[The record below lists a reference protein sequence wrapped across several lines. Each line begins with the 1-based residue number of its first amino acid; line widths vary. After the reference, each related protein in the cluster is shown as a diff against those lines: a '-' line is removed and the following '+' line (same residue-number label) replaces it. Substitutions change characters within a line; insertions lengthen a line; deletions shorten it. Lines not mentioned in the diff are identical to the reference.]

1 MTSRK
6 SIYAMEYLTVVR
18 GWRQMAQDI
27 LTVIVAGE
35 AGHGVKKSGSV
46 VSTAMNR
53 LGRYVF
59 EMDDYQSLIRGG
71 HNFSVVSS
79 SVMPLH
85 SHYMSADILV
95 CLDKR
100 SVGIHKN
107 ELKEGGSLVYDE
119 DTVQLDSG
127 TGLPINTWI
136 KDLKGIPVMAGTVGV
151 AATSLLCGIE
161 FPFLEKIF
169 KESYPRG
176 LEANVELARLVYE
189 RMKGDAG
196 KFKIETTERR
206 LGSLFSGNEA
216 VALGAAA
223 AGLDVYIAYPMTPS
237 SSVLHFLAA
246 QSKQLGIAV
255 VHPENEIAVINMALG
270 SAYAGARTMIGSSG
284 GGFALMHEAFSL
296 AGMSETPLL
305 VYLGSRPGPSTGVPT
320 YTAQGDLDFA
330 LNVGHGEF
338 PRIVLSPSGTNQA
351 FQKTAELLN
360 LVWKFQVPGML
371 LTEKHLGESSMTTNI
386 DPESV
391 EVSQPSIFDGP
402 PDQYGRYKKTESGVS
417 PMLFPPVE
425 GAIIKSDSYEH
436 DEMGITTEEADKIA
450 EMHEKRYRKEESIRK
465 EMKGLQTVSTYGD
478 GSHSV
483 VTYGST
489 TLSALEA
496 VKHVDDVKV
505 VQVIYLRPFPDW
517 SLREALNGSKA
528 VVAEL
533 SVSGQFENLLRSK
546 GFDVAGRVR
555 QYDGRAFDPLDLASR
570 IKEVIS

>member
-1 MTSRK
+1 MN
-6 SIYAMEYLTVVR
+6 
-18 GWRQMAQDI
+18 QDI

-35 AGHGVKKSGSV
+35 AGHGVKNSGGVISK
-46 VSTAMNR
+46 AMNE
-53 LGRYVF
+53 LGRHVF

-79 SVMPLH
+79 SVDPLY
-85 SHYMSADILV
+85 SHYTSADILV

-100 SVGIHKN
+100 SVDIHLD
-107 ELKEGGSLVYDE
+107 ELKEGGSLVYNE
-119 DTVQLDSG
+119 DAVQLDRA
-127 TGLPINTWI
+127 TGLPMDSWI
-136 KDLKGIPVMAGTVGV
+136 KDLKGIPVMAGTIGV
-151 AATSLLCGIE
+151 AAASLLCGVD
-161 FPFLEKIF
+161 FPFLENVF
-169 KESYPRG
+169 KSSYPRG
-176 LEANVELARLVYE
+176 LETNIELARLVYE
-189 RMKGDAG
+189 RMKDDAG
-196 KFKIETTERR
+196 KFRIETAKRR
-206 LGSLFSGNEA
+206 PGSLLFGNEA

-237 SSVLHFLAA
+237 SSILHFLAA
-246 QSKQLGIAV
+246 QSKKLGIAV

-296 AGMSETPLL
+296 AGMSEIPLL
-305 VYLGSRPGPSTGVPT
+305 VCLASRPGPSTGVPT

-360 LVWKFQVPGML
+360 LVWKFQVPGIL

-386 DPESV
+386 DPQSV
-391 EVSQPSIFDGP
+391 KVSLPSLYDGP
-402 PDQYGRYKKTESGVS
+402 PDQYGRYEKTESGVS

-436 DEMGITTEEADKIA
+436 DERGITTEEADKIA
-450 EMHEKRYRKEESIRK
+450 EMHEKRFRKEGSIRE
-465 EMKGLQTVSTYGD
+465 EMRALQTVATYGE
-478 GSHSV
+478 GSQAI

-533 SVSGQFENLLRSK
+533 SVSGQFGELLRSK
-546 GFDVAGRVR
+546 GFDVAGHVR
-555 QYDGRAFDPLDLASR
+555 QYNGRPFDPLDLASR
-570 IKEVIS
+570 MKEAVS